1 MLNITMR
8 VELDFDHVK
17 LPGYTDNMHIFV
29 HKFFKINSV
38 SLMRVGFIFNPFYS
52 FKQNGNHDVD

>member
-1 MLNITMR
+1 MR

-29 HKFFKINSV
+29 YQLFKINSV

-52 FKQNGNHDVD
+52 FKQNGNYDVD